1 MTMKLNRIKALCLE
15 NERFEIVNGNGCQWI
30 GNGHHFYR
38 VYGARF
44 QIDGLEDLL
53 SVKEGK
59 AAECEWN
66 LYDMEDVEEWR
77 DVPLKDDREAVPVAD
92 VWGYDQQLLALDY
105 GRRLLYLR
113 YAALNALEPSAR
125 RAYFLRYVGGEIKVA
140 CCSGMLIEALLAPV
154 DWDDA
159 LTLTRA
165 LGRVTAM
172 PTYDPREIGK
182 EVI

>member
-1 MTMKLNRIKALCLE
+1 MKLNRIKALCLE
-15 NERFEIVNGNGCQWI
+15 NERFEIVNGRGCQWI

-44 QIDGLEDLL
+44 EIGGLDTLL
-53 SVKEGK
+53 GVKDSK

-66 LYDMEDVEEWR
+66 LYDEGDSEAWR
-77 DVPLKDDREAVPVAD
+77 DVPLKDDREVTPVAD

-105 GRRLLYLR
+105 FGRLIYLR
-113 YAALNALEPSAR
+113 YDALHALEPSAR
-125 RAYFLRYVGGEIKVA
+125 RVYYLRGVGGGLKVA
-140 CCSGMLIEALLAPV
+140 CCQGMLVEALLEPV
-154 DWDDA
+154 FWDDA

-165 LGRVTAM
+165 LGRVAAM
-172 PTYDPREIGK
+172 PTFDPREAAK